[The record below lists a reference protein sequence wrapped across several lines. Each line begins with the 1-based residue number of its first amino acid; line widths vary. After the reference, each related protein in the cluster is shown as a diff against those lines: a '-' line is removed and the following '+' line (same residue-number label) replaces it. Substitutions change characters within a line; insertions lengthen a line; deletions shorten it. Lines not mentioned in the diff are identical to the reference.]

1 MTTPNENDEARNN
14 PAFSPVHALKQI
26 LEYFNRVPSKW
37 NILNFLDEGDPE
49 QFDQKIGLY
58 LKSLEKISNKEKG
71 ERQQKALI
79 LLEKY
84 RMASV
89 AWCSRLEADLTLA
102 PQGAGN
108 LEGWP
113 SLRLKAEHGAR
124 PDYHLARKWKS
135 EHESTSPIGGPS
147 VHLHNPT
154 FTGNPLVGNSGSIN
168 GGTFKLSV
176 ESVPKRKKN
185 NDHEKGDDK
194 VPKRT
199 KTIDKAENIDDIRTD
214 SEYDEADLNY
224 DDDLE
229 YDDDGVDYS
238 NYDIDPN
245 IELSEKQIPVQSH
258 LKYPNKDSPDNIWKL
273 PSGKSIDKI
282 IHGPK
287 NLHKSHPSC
296 LGIIRIGSKIR
307 KPEWIKQED
316 WDYLNS
322 SVEYPHYN
330 LSTEVEDLFSV
341 LLETNS
347 LNEYKNC
354 LYNVTFDREKNIGMT
369 FVTDV
374 LLWFAKNIFN
384 TTSAFHSINKNEA
397 LLGSLMIHP
406 VLQYLVNS
414 TNHIIYVPGEIYLKA
429 SAKQRLLRRKLKPD
443 DEPLG
448 MKVDGLE
455 IGMVELSGGY
465 LTKDTPRYLKDHIK
479 GNWGCRDLLNEIITK
494 YNHGDY
500 KILRRLRVWFFH
512 IHGLEVQI
520 WGMDLPVAKTY
531 RMFLIGAFYL
541 PISWDNHYELVHAL
555 RVLRNLRRGL
565 DDFLEVLEE
574 LKKSHR
580 RNTIIRFQSSTL
592 KRYIGDAKSS
602 PQKPT
607 GKKITTFWPSP
618 IAITNEWEAST
629 KDISPLT
636 ESHSPEIEHK
646 LDPI

>member
-1 MTTPNENDEARNN
+1 MVMAKYGGKIFELAYVELSRILCTKSKKEDDSVKLWRETLDSISFVGVACRPTNN
-14 PAFSPVHALKQI
+14 QFGIVGIQVAG
-26 LEYFNRVPSKW
+26 EYLYL
-37 NILNFLDEGDPE
+37 NILVKDASGIPRYFHVDQVEIPFTKNTSCLLIQALEQANTRPPRNAQQSPTITSPSHECDLE

-58 LKSLEKISNKEKG
+58 LKSLKKIANKEKG

-79 LLEKY
+79 LLERY
-84 RMASV
+84 RIAN
-89 AWCSRLEADLTLA
+89 
-102 PQGAGN
+102 GAGN

-113 SLRLKAEHGAR
+113 SSRLKAEPGAR
-124 PDYHLARKWKS
+124 LDYHLARKWKS
-135 EHESTSPIGGPS
+135 ERESTSVIGGPT

-154 FTGNPLVGNSGSIN
+154 FTGNPLVGNSENIN
-168 GGTFKLSV
+168 GGTFKLSE

-185 NDHEKGDDK
+185 NDHEKVY
-194 VPKRT
+194 VP
-199 KTIDKAENIDDIRTD
+199 ENVDDIRTD
-214 SEYDEADLNY
+214 SKYDEADLNY
-224 DDDLE
+224 DDDLD
-229 YDDDGVDYS
+229 YDNDDVDYS

-296 LGIIRIGSKIR
+296 LDIIRIGSKIR

-322 SVEYPHYN
+322 SVEYSHYN
-330 LSTEVEDLFSV
+330 LSTEIENLFSI

-354 LYNVTFDREKNIGMT
+354 LYNVTFDR
-369 FVTDV
+369 
-374 LLWFAKNIFN
+374 
-384 TTSAFHSINKNEA
+384 IN
-397 LLGSLMIHP
+397 
-406 VLQYLVNS
+406 
-414 TNHIIYVPGEIYLKA
+414 
-429 SAKQRLLRRKLKPD
+429 QRLLRRNLKPD
-443 DEPLG
+443 DDKPLG
-448 MKVDGLE
+448 MKVDSSFQSPNDKGLE
-455 IGMVELSGGY
+455 IGMIELFSEY
-465 LTKDTPRYLKDHIK
+465 LTKDTPRYLKDHVK
-479 GNWGCRDLLNEIITK
+479 GNWGCCDLLNEIITK

-500 KILRRLRVWFFH
+500 KILRRLR
-512 IHGLEVQI
+512 LEVQI

-555 RVLRNLRRGL
+555 RVLQNLKKGL
-565 DDFLEVLEE
+565 DDSLEVLEE
-574 LKKSHR
+574 FKKLHR

-607 GKKITTFWPSP
+607 GKKSRIINPVVHHMYHDYDDFDDYDDPPSP
-618 IAITNEWEAST
+618 S
-629 KDISPLT
+629 S
-636 ESHSPEIEHK
+636 SGHSGFRQ
-646 LDPI
+646 LFYD